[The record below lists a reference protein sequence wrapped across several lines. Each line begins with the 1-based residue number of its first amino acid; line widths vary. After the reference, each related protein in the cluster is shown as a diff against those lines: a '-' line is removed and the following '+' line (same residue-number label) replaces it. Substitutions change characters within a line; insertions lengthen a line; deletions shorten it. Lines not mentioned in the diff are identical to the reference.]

1 MFRAGMEVAATF
13 SIEVGSG
20 RPLSKIGKLEAALH
34 GGGDK
39 YNSGGTEMHQTATQL
54 LHHAREVRTVLAH
67 DADQLASELTNWQQ
81 RYDQI
86 SPGLFRGALTERQ
99 LPQLQVFRE
108 RLNQSV
114 RQSCRVWPDAIWFG
128 LPDHAG
134 ATRINGRQ
142 TQAASIM
149 VQPGNV
155 EFELVTPSEYT
166 IYGVVASRRLLAETA
181 QRHGCQIDWQRLQSA
196 DLLRVDTAE
205 RAAFVRTLARLLPD
219 EAAPAGDDVGDAGDG
234 WRQGVLLALLDMLE
248 HRCVEAELAASLQ
261 RRRRVVALAR
271 EYVHAHR
278 SEAITVPQLCGQVH
292 VSRRTLQYCFEDVL
306 GMSPMLYLRTMRLN
320 GVRRQLH
327 HQTRGAV
334 AIGDVADAWG
344 LSNFS
349 QFSSD
354 YRKLFGLCP
363 SASLK
368 ARTQ

>member
-1 MFRAGMEVAATF
+1 
-13 SIEVGSG
+13 
-20 RPLSKIGKLEAALH
+20 
-34 GGGDK
+34 
-39 YNSGGTEMHQTATQL
+39 MHQTATQL
-54 LHHAREVRTVLAH
+54 LHHARGVRTVLAH
-67 DADQLASELTNWQQ
+67 DADQLAGELTNWQQ

-108 RLNQSV
+108 TLSQSV

-128 LPDHAG
+128 LPEHVS

-142 TQAASIM
+142 TGADAIM

-155 EFELVTPSEYT
+155 EFELVTPSDYR
-166 IYGVVASRRLLAETA
+166 IYGVVASRQLLAETA
-181 QRHGCQIDWQRLQSA
+181 LAHGCEIDWRRVQSA
-196 DLLRVDTAE
+196 DLLRVDATE
-205 RAAFVRTLARLLPD
+205 RAAFVRTLARLLPED
-219 EAAPAGDDVGDAGDG
+219 ATADAGAGDPDPA
-234 WRQGVLLALLDMLE
+234 WRQAVLLALLDMLD
-248 HRCVEAELAASLQ
+248 HRCVEPALAASLQ

-271 EYVHAHR
+271 EYLDAHR
-278 SEAITVPQLCGQVH
+278 GEAVTVPELCERVH

-306 GMSPMLYLRTMRLN
+306 GMSPMLYLRLMRLN
-320 GVRRQLH
+320 GVRRQLN
-327 HQTRGAV
+327 QGAPGRV

-363 SASLK
+363 SATLK
-368 ARTQ
+368 ARAQ